1 MKKTRDR
8 VTIDIGGL
16 RERIL
21 RQAQEPNQSLS
32 SIIRML
38 LIKGLDVLE
47 AQQLTQP
54 ITVAQLVQQNI
65 DVLRKEIPQRAEAL
79 ARGDCPTDIDL
90 VRLAYILDVD
100 EEYLHRLRG
109 NKTNDRGNH
118 EQNSPV
124 S

>member
-8 VTIDIGGL
+8 ITIDIGGF

-38 LIKGLDVLE
+38 LVKGLEVLE
-47 AQQLTQP
+47 AQQQTQP
-54 ITVAQLVQQNI
+54 TTIAQLVQQNI
-65 DVLRKEIPQRAEAL
+65 EVLRREIPQRADAL
-79 ARGDCPTDIDL
+79 ARGDRPTDIDL
-90 VRLAYILDVD
+90 VRLAYILDFD
-100 EEYLHRLRG
+100 EEYLHQLRG
-109 NKTNDRGNH
+109 NKTNDRDNH
-118 EQNSPV
+118 EQHSQV